1 MAETLRMTKK
11 QLNSINTISPRTSKW
26 TGCEMWSFQLL
37 FFLSLPTLWLGFP
50 CSSQLL
56 VFLVTFFCARDCS
69 ASSLSQDA
77 CIIASSSSWY
87 VHHSKPLQFNV
98 CPVGWLV
105 VQSVGRMDGWLLNNC
120 ACAHTKKTYDASS
133 SWLLLVTVCKNSEE
147 GKDYGSQK
155 VTFCLV
161 IRTLKCTHSVEFLLK
176 EKKYVWTANA
186 STKKPKYIR
195 SYT

>member
-1 MAETLRMTKK
+1 MKFSAALFSTSANSMTGFSM
-11 QLNSINTISPRTSKW
+11 QQPTSCVP
-26 TGCEMWSFQLL
+26 GYI
-37 FFLSLPTLWLGFP
+37 
-50 CSSQLL
+50 
-56 VFLVTFFCARDCS
+56 FCARNCS

-105 VQSVGRMDGWLLNNC
+105 VRSVGRMDGWLLNNC

-161 IRTLKCTHSVEFLLK
+161 IRTLKCTHSLEFLRK
-176 EKKYVWTANA
+176 EKKYV
-186 STKKPKYIR
+186 
-195 SYT
+195 